1 MPENQA
7 TAMATILIIEDEA
20 HLRRDISELLGFSGF
35 TTLEAA
41 NGFTGIALAQAHQP
55 DLILCDITMPGID
68 GLQVLE
74 QVRANPATEGIP
86 FVFLTA
92 RAEGELREMLK
103 AAGAND
109 YLAKPFTLEQLHNV
123 IEVNLARG

>member
-7 TAMATILIIEDEA
+7 TAMATILIIEDEG

-35 TTLEAA
+35 QTLEAA
-41 NGFTGIALAQAHQP
+41 NGSTGIALAQAHHP
-55 DLILCDITMPGID
+55 DLILCDITMPGMD

-74 QVRANPATEGIP
+74 QIRANPATAAIP

-92 RAEGELREMLK
+92 RAEGELREILK
-103 AAGAND
+103 RAGADD
-109 YLAKPFTLEQLHNV
+109 YLAKPFTLEQLHGV
-123 IEVNLARG
+123 IERNLGS